1 MVVSTESLKEQLI
14 ALLDDKKA
22 EQVSIIDLQ
31 KKSILA
37 DYLLIAS
44 AQSSRQLYA
53 IAEHIGIELKRQGI
67 MPIIDGTPPT
77 DWVVVDAGDIIVHLF
92 RPEARTFYN
101 LEKMWST
108 IITSEQDD
116 EAPSSAVH

>member
-1 MVVSTESLKEQLI
+1 MVESTESLKDRLI
-14 ALLDDKKA
+14 EILDDKKA
-22 EQVSIIDLQ
+22 EQVSVIDLQ

-53 IAEHIGIELKRQGI
+53 IAEHIGIELKQQGI
-67 MPIIDGTPPT
+67 LPIIDGKPPT

-92 RPEARTFYN
+92 RPEARAFYN

-108 IITSEQDD
+108 TVTGQD
-116 EAPSSAVH
+116 EEHTVIVQH

>member
-22 EQVSIIDLQ
+22 EHVSVIDLQ

-53 IAEHIGIELKRQGI
+53 IAEHIGIELKRQCI
-67 MPIIDGTPPT
+67 IPIVDGTPPT

-92 RPEARTFYN
+92 RPEARDFYN
-101 LEKMWST
+101 LEKMWGS
-108 IITSEQDD
+108 IMSEQA
-116 EAPSSAVH
+116 ETPTSAVH

>member
-1 MVVSTESLKEQLI
+1 MVESTESLKDRLI
-14 ALLDDKKA
+14 AILDDKKA
-22 EQVSIIDLQ
+22 EHISVIDL
-31 KKSILA
+31 KEKSILA

-53 IAEHIGIELKRQGI
+53 LAEHLGIELKQQGI
-67 MPIIDGTPPT
+67 LPIIDGKPPT

-92 RPEARTFYN
+92 RPEARAFYN

-108 IITSEQDD
+108 TITGQDE
-116 EAPSSAVH
+116 EATRATPH

>member
-1 MVVSTESLKEQLI
+1 MKIAVYAI
-14 ALLDDKKA
+14 ALNE
-22 EQVSIIDLQ
+22 EQFVKRWYESAKD
-31 KKSILA
+31 A

-67 MPIIDGTPPT
+67 IPIVDGTPPT

-92 RPEARTFYN
+92 RPEARDFYN
-101 LEKMWST
+101 LEKMWGS
-108 IITSEQDD
+108 IMSDQA

>member
-1 MVVSTESLKEQLI
+1 MVESTESLKDRLI
-14 ALLDDKKA
+14 AILDDKKA
-22 EQVSIIDLQ
+22 EQVSVIDLQ

-67 MPIIDGTPPT
+67 LPIIDGKPPT

-92 RPEARTFYN
+92 RPEARAFYN
-101 LEKMWST
+101 LEKMWNT
-108 IITSEQDD
+108 IITGQD
-116 EAPSSAVH
+116 EEVIPSIQQ

>member
-1 MVVSTESLKEQLI
+1 MVESSESLKDQLVEI
-14 ALLDDKKA
+14 LDEKKA
-22 EQVSIIDLQ
+22 EHIKVIDLK

-37 DYLLIAS
+37 DYLIVAS

-53 IAEHIGIELKRQGI
+53 LAEHLSKALKQHSI
-67 MPIIDGTPPT
+67 YPIIDGTPPT

-101 LEKMWST
+101 IEKMWSVAMP
-108 IITSEQDD
+108 EQDN
-116 EAPSSAVH
+116 EPPFLHS

>member
-1 MVVSTESLKEQLI
+1 MAAFTESLKDRLI
-14 ALLDDKKA
+14 AILDDKKA
-22 EQVSIIDLQ
+22 EHIRVIDL
-31 KKSILA
+31 KEKSILA

-53 IAEHIGIELKRQGI
+53 LAEHLGIELKQHGI
-67 MPIIDGTPPT
+67 LPIVDGKPPA

-92 RPEARTFYN
+92 RPEARAFYN

-108 IITSEQDD
+108 TITGQDK
-116 EAPSSAVH
+116 

>member
-1 MVVSTESLKEQLI
+1 MVESTESLKDRLI
-14 ALLDDKKA
+14 AILDDKKA
-22 EQVSIIDLQ
+22 EHISVIDL
-31 KKSILA
+31 KEKSILA

-53 IAEHIGIELKRQGI
+53 LAEHLGIELKQQGI
-67 MPIIDGTPPT
+67 LPIIDGKPPT

-92 RPEARTFYN
+92 RPEARAFYN

-108 IITSEQDD
+108 TITGQDE
-116 EAPSSAVH
+116 EATQATPH

>member
-1 MVVSTESLKEQLI
+1 MVESTQSLKDRLI
-14 ALLDDKKA
+14 AVLDDKKA
-22 EQVSIIDLQ
+22 EQVNIIDLN

-37 DYLLIAS
+37 DYLIIAS

-53 IAEHIGIELKRQGI
+53 LAQHLSIELKKHGI
-67 MPIIDGTPPT
+67 TPIVDGTPPT

-92 RPEARTFYN
+92 RPEARAFYN

-108 IITSEQDD
+108 IMPEDAEETLLP
-116 EAPSSAVH
+116 AM

>member
-1 MVVSTESLKEQLI
+1 MVESTESLKDRLI
-14 ALLDDKKA
+14 AILDDKKA
-22 EQVSIIDLQ
+22 EQVSVIDLQ

-53 IAEHIGIELKRQGI
+53 IAEHIGIELKRQGVL
-67 MPIIDGTPPT
+67 PIIDGKPPT

-92 RPEARTFYN
+92 RPEARAFYN

-108 IITSEQDD
+108 IITGQDE
-116 EAPSSAVH
+116 EAIPSTQH